1 MNQQTKH
8 FYEFGFFRLDPV
20 KRVLSMDGKPLPLTA
35 KVFDTL
41 LVLVER
47 RGQVV
52 EKGELMKLL
61 WPDSFVEEANLTQN
75 VSLLRKLLKE
85 SPNDHRYIV
94 TVPGRGYRFV
104 AEVSESGDEEIQL
117 IVEERTKAHIVVNE
131 EDNATPP
138 KQTERVTLA
147 TDGKPGSS
155 HEPAVATRSG
165 LPVLARPRIALA
177 SASVLI
183 VVLCAALIYLLS
195 TRGRPL
201 ARQVE
206 IKSIAVLPLE
216 NLSGDPSQDYFA
228 DGMTDVLI
236 TDLAKIGVLRVISR
250 QAVMKYKGTRLSP
263 SDIARELKVDAL
275 VGGAVLQSG
284 DRVRITAQLIHPAT
298 ERHLWAESYD
308 RDLHDVVGLQREMVR
323 AIVGEIRVKLSASEQ
338 THLAKALKVNPE
350 AYLYYLRGKALGVHN
365 NRADNLAAI
374 ELLERAVTV
383 DPAFAAAQ
391 ARLAVAYVD
400 SYFYFAPEDQKRWE
414 EKAHAAVER
423 ALSLDPDL
431 ADAYLA
437 RGRLLWTPSN
447 RFPHDK
453 AIRELRRAIALNPN
467 SDDARGELALILNHI
482 GLNDEGLREAQAADA
497 INPSAK
503 RPLFQIGYALLWQGK
518 YEQALPVLLSIPKEF
533 NPGSAGSFIAW
544 ALFQLGRGEE
554 AKAKLDEYSQE
565 YPQDTGGRF
574 AAVRALLLASA
585 GEEDKALDQIRSATK
600 KQGFGHFHHTAHFIA
615 SAYARMNNPEQA
627 VHWLQQ
633 AVDTGLPCYPLFEQD
648 SNLDPVR
655 QDPRFI
661 ALMQKLKNQWEQY
674 KVNLASGD

>member
-1 MNQQTKH
+1 MFCK
-8 FYEFGFFRLDPV
+8 
-20 KRVLSMDGKPLPLTA
+20 
-35 KVFDTL
+35 
-41 LVLVER
+41 
-47 RGQVV
+47 
-52 EKGELMKLL
+52 
-61 WPDSFVEEANLTQN
+61 
-75 VSLLRKLLKE
+75 
-85 SPNDHRYIV
+85 
-94 TVPGRGYRFV
+94 
-104 AEVSESGDEEIQL
+104 
-117 IVEERTKAHIVVNE
+117 
-131 EDNATPP
+131 
-138 KQTERVTLA
+138 
-147 TDGKPGSS
+147 
-155 HEPAVATRSG
+155 
-165 LPVLARPRIALA
+165 
-177 SASVLI
+177 
-183 VVLCAALIYLLS
+183 
-195 TRGRPL
+195 
-201 ARQVE
+201 
-206 IKSIAVLPLE
+206 
-216 NLSGDPSQDYFA
+216 
-228 DGMTDVLI
+228 
-236 TDLAKIGVLRVISR
+236 
-250 QAVMKYKGTRLSP
+250 
-263 SDIARELKVDAL
+263 
-275 VGGAVLQSG
+275 
-284 DRVRITAQLIHPAT
+284 
-298 ERHLWAESYD
+298 RHLS
-308 RDLHDVVGLQREMVR
+308 
-323 AIVGEIRVKLSASEQ
+323 SF
-338 THLAKALKVNPE
+338 
-350 AYLYYLRGKALGVHN
+350 YLRGKALDVRN
-365 NRADNLAAI
+365 NRVDNLAAI

-423 ALSLDPDL
+423 ALSLDPDV

-554 AKAKLDEYSQE
+554 AKAKLEEYSQE

-574 AAVRALLLASA
+574 AAVRALLLAAA
-585 GEEDKALDQIRSATK
+585 GEEHKALDQIRSATK
-600 KQGFGHFHHTAHFIA
+600 KEGFGHFHHTAHFIA